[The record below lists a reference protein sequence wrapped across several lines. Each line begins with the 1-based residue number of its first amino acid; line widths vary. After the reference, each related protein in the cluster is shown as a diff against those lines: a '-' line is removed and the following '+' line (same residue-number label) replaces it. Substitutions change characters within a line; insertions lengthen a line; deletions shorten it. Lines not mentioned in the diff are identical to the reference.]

1 MSKASLRVPN
11 SELPTPNSELKTMTQ
26 VIACSTPDGI
36 LLATDSR
43 ATWFDRRGATRH
55 FNLKKILRLGSHTA
69 MVSAGIGIGVEI
81 GSAFLEFLQDRRVE
95 GIEEVLRFAPPF
107 FTDRYVRF
115 LRARETDLD
124 LSRPSD
130 DGGSDEP
137 SPWTGV
143 YFILAGYSFKD
154 RQQPYHLHLL
164 GSEEKGDS
172 IIPYS
177 ASPILLIPRS
187 LSMEKR
193 LEAQCLAGSSMGH
206 LLSLCK
212 SFLKKRSAEGEVG
225 SPFYFATITRAGFR
239 EMMEGEVEG

>member
-1 MSKASLRVPN
+1 
-11 SELPTPNSELKTMTQ
+11 MTQ

-43 ATWFDRRGATRH
+43 ATWFDQRGAMRH
-55 FNLKKILRLGSHTA
+55 FKLKKILRLGSHTA

-81 GSAFLEFLQDRRVE
+81 GSAFQKFLRDRRVE
-95 GIEEVLRFAPPF
+95 GIEEILRFAPPF

-115 LRARETDLD
+115 LREKETDLD
-124 LSRPSD
+124 LSKPSD
-130 DGGSDEP
+130 DGESDEP

-172 IIPYS
+172 IIS
-177 ASPILLIPRS
+177 SSTSPILLIPRS

-193 LEAQCLAGSSMGH
+193 LETQCLAGSSIGH

-212 SFLKKRSAEGEVG
+212 SFLKKRCTEGEVG
-225 SPFYFATITRAGFR
+225 PPFYFATITQAGFK
-239 EMMEGEVEG
+239 EMMEEEVEG